1 MKIPTGDLTYVTLVD
16 EYDEDDEDDEDDDV
30 GDQVTNELKIFL

>member
-1 MKIPTGDLTYVTLVD
+1 MKIPNGDLTYVTLVD